1 MRAAL
6 FRRHGG
12 PEVLE
17 IDEVPTPTPGPGEV
31 QVRVAA
37 VALNH
42 IDLWL
47 RQGLPAIQVAL
58 PHVSG
63 GDVSG
68 VVSALG
74 AGVKPLGGTAEGD
87 RVVLNPGLSCGRCP
101 ACLDGRD
108 NFCPDY
114 KMLGEQTWGGLA
126 EYVVVPAA
134 NLVPAARA
142 RVPLDDAALA
152 SIPIAFITAWQMLV
166 DRAGIRQGET
176 VLVVAAGSGVG
187 IAAVQIAKLYG
198 ARVIATA
205 STDDKLAAARALGAD
220 EGINHATTDIVAEVK
235 RLTGRRGADIVVDH
249 VGTPTF
255 GKSVVAC
262 AKGGRLV
269 VCGATAGY
277 EPVLNLRHLFWRQL
291 SVLGSTLASKA
302 RLPAILELFAAGR
315 LRPVVDRVYALE
327 EVKDAHRRLEAR
339 QAFGKLVVMVTS

>member
-17 IDEVPTPTPGPGEV
+17 VTDVPTPAPGPGEV
-31 QVRVAA
+31 QVRVSAA
-37 VALNH
+37 ALNH

-47 RQGLPAIQVAL
+47 RQGLPALPVAF

-63 GDVSG
+63 SDVAG

-74 AGVKPLGGTAEGD
+74 AGVKPLAGTGEGD
-87 RVVLNPGLSCGRCP
+87 RVVVNPGLSCGRCP

-134 NLVPAARA
+134 NLVPAPRA

-152 SIPIAFITAWQMLV
+152 SIPTTFMTVWQMLV
-166 DRAGIRQGET
+166 DKARIQQGET
-176 VLVVAAGSGVG
+176 VLVIAAGSGVG
-187 IAAVQIAKLYG
+187 VAAIQIAKLWG

-205 STDDKLAAARALGAD
+205 STDEKLAAARALGAD
-220 EGINHATTDIVAEVK
+220 DGINHATSEIVAEVK

-255 GKSVVAC
+255 AKSVVAC
-262 AKGGRLV
+262 AKGGRIV

-277 EPVLNLRHLFWRQL
+277 EPTLNLRHVFWRQL
-291 SVLGSTLASKA
+291 SILGSTMASKA
-302 RLPAILELFAAGR
+302 RLHQVVDLCAAGR
-315 LRPVVDRVYALE
+315 LRAVVDRVYALDDVQE
-327 EVKDAHRRLEAR
+327 AHRRLESRA
-339 QAFGKLVVMVTS
+339 AFGKVVLRT